1 MSELPTTPNR
11 TEYEVLLH
19 SYLTDQKKPNCPNCG
34 KKMKEENNKWVCE
47 HCLHEENKT
56 FDPNEALM
64 LRIITIEQQ
73 IAEILEAI
81 ADVKKT

>member
-1 MSELPTTPNR
+1 MNGVFDEFVVSELNT
-11 TEYEVLLH
+11 V
-19 SYLTDQKKPNCPNCG
+19 KKPNCPLCG
-34 KKMKEENNKWVCE
+34 KKMKVESNKWVCE

-81 ADVKKT
+81 ADVKQT